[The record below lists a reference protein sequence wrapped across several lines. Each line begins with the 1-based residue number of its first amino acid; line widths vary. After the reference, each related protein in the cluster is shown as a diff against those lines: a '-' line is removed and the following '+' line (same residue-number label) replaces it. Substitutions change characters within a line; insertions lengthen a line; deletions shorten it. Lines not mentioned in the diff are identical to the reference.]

1 MLASP
6 VESTMRKPGLSAK
19 ESPERAQRPRVK
31 GTSVSEAY
39 DRLRADILDLTLAP
53 GALLDE
59 REQVSRLR
67 LSRTPIHEA
76 FVRLAADG
84 LIVMQ
89 PNRQAQVTPL
99 DMRDLPLYVEAMD
112 LAHRTVVNL
121 AAQRRETAD
130 LAAMDQA
137 AGTFEAAI
145 KTGNALEMTEANRI
159 FHSTVAAA
167 CHNPYLFAHY
177 DHLLTLGLRILRS
190 RHLYGRLDAAD
201 LERQAREHRSIVSAI
216 ANGDVIAAE
225 RLARAHSK
233 SFVDRYVRSLQENL
247 TSSIAVRSEV
257 A

>member
-1 MLASP
+1 MKTPTRTAGA
-6 VESTMRKPGLSAK
+6 TADT
-19 ESPERAQRPRVK
+19 AQRARAK

-39 DRLRADILDLTLAP
+39 ERLRSDILDLTLAP

-59 REQVSRLR
+59 REQVARLD

-89 PNRQAQVTPL
+89 PNRQAQVAPL

-121 AAQRRETAD
+121 AAHRRTPQD
-130 LAAMDQA
+130 MQAMSEA
-137 AGTFEAAI
+137 AGVFEVAI
-145 KTGNALEMTEANRI
+145 QTGDALDMTEANRA
-159 FHSTVAAA
+159 FHSAVAAA

-190 RHLYGRLDAAD
+190 RHLYGRLDEAD
-201 LERQAREHRSIVSAI
+201 LRRQADDHQAI
-216 ANGDVIAAE
+216 IEAIGNGDAAMAE
-225 RLARAHSK
+225 KLAGNHSR

-247 TSSIAVRSEV
+247 TSGIKVNVGAG
-257 A
+257 